1 MSILAPAMGRDKSPW
16 GGQGSPLQWPPMAK
30 VRVRFAPSPTGYL
43 HVGGART
50 ALFNWLFSR
59 HHGGRFILRIED
71 TDRTRSTDEAIQQI
85 LDSLSWLG
93 LTWDELYRQTDRFEV
108 HRRAAEELL
117 RKGFAYEH
125 EGAVWFR
132 IPKTGTT
139 VVEDLLLG
147 RVKFKNSE
155 LKDLV
160 ILRSDGT
167 PTYNFACVVDDS
179 DMEVTHVIRG
189 DDHLNN
195 TPKQLLIYRALGR
208 EPPKFA
214 HLPMILG
221 PDKTKLSK
229 RHGAVSVLEYK
240 KRGFL
245 PEALINFFARLGWSH
260 GDQEIFSREELVE
273 LFDLSGVGKSA
284 AVFDEAKL
292 LWINHEWLKRAD
304 LGRLARLLS
313 EYIVQEGVA
322 SEEQVLSLG
331 EERLVRAAELLRE
344 RNRTLVDMA
353 HAARFLFSG
362 ELPWPKE
369 ARGLLAPE
377 LAGPLLKI
385 AKALE
390 GCQEFTP
397 KAVEQALRGALAE
410 LGLPLKAVAQAIRVA
425 ITGRTVSPG
434 LFDVISLA
442 GRELVLARLRKA
454 AEDARKGAK

>member
-1 MSILAPAMGRDKSPW
+1 MS
-16 GGQGSPLQWPPMAK
+16 Q

-50 ALFNWLFSR
+50 ALFNWLYAR
-59 HHGGRFILRIED
+59 HHGGKFILRIED
-71 TDRTRSTDEAIQQI
+71 TDRSRSTDEAIEQI
-85 LDSLSWLG
+85 LESMRWLG
-93 LTWDELYRQTDRFEV
+93 LDWDELYRQTDRFDV

-117 RKGFAYEH
+117 RKGAAYEH

-132 IPKTGTT
+132 IPRTGVT

-147 RVKFKNSE
+147 RVEFKNSE

-179 DMEVTHVIRG
+179 DMGMTHVIRG

-195 TPKQLLIYRALGR
+195 TPKQILIYRALGR

-229 RHGAVSVLEYK
+229 RHGAVSVLEYRR
-240 KRGFL
+240 RGFL
-245 PEALINFFARLGWSH
+245 PEALVNFFARLGWSH

-284 AVFDEAKL
+284 AVFDEQKL

-304 LGRLARLLS
+304 LPRLARLLAD
-313 EYIVQEGVA
+313 YIVQEGIA
-322 SEEQVLSLG
+322 TPEEVGQLG
-331 EERLVRAAELLRE
+331 EGRLLRAAELLRE
-344 RNRTLVDMA
+344 RNKTLVSMA
-353 HAARFLFSG
+353 QAARFLFPR
-362 ELPWPKE
+362 ELPWPEE
-369 ARGLLAPE
+369 ARRYLKPE
-377 LAGPLLKI
+377 LAEPLEKI
-385 AKALE
+385 AASLSACSGFSPE
-390 GCQEFTP
+390 E
-397 KAVEQALRGALAE
+397 VEQAVRGGLAE
-410 LGLPLKAVAQAIRVA
+410 LNLPLKAVAQPIRVA

-434 LFDVISLA
+434 LFDVISLVGQEQA
-442 GRELVLARLRKA
+442 VSRLRRA
-454 AEDARKGAK
+454 AALCRSSETN

>member
-1 MSILAPAMGRDKSPW
+1 M
-16 GGQGSPLQWPPMAK
+16 
-30 VRVRFAPSPTGYL
+30 
-43 HVGGART
+43 GGART
-50 ALFNWLFSR
+50 ALFNWLYAR
-59 HHGGRFILRIED
+59 HHGGKFILRIED
-71 TDRTRSTDEAIQQI
+71 TDRSRSTDEAIEQI
-85 LDSLSWLG
+85 LESMRWLG
-93 LTWDELYRQTDRFEV
+93 LDWDELYRQTDRFEV

-117 RKGFAYEH
+117 RKGAAYEH

-132 IPKTGTT
+132 IPKTGIT

-147 RVKFKNSE
+147 RVEFKNSE

-179 DMEVTHVIRG
+179 DMGMTHVIRG

-195 TPKQLLIYRALGR
+195 TPKQILIYRALGR

-229 RHGAVSVLEYK
+229 RHGAVSVLEYRR
-240 KRGFL
+240 RGFL

-273 LFDLSGVGKSA
+273 LFDLPGVGKSA
-284 AVFDEAKL
+284 AVFDEQKL

-304 LGRLARLLS
+304 PVRLSRLLA
-313 EYIVQEGVA
+313 EYIVQEGIA
-322 SEEQVLSLG
+322 TREQVDALG
-331 EERLVRAAELLRE
+331 EGRLRRAAELLRE
-344 RNRTLVDMA
+344 RNKTLVAMA
-353 HAARFLFSG
+353 QAAAFLFPG
-362 ELPWPKE
+362 ELPWPEE
-369 ARGLLAPE
+369 ARALLEKSE
-377 LAGPLLKI
+377 LASPLEEV
-385 AKALE
+385 ATALE
-390 GCQEFTP
+390 GCEDFSP
-397 KAVEQALRGALAE
+397 EGVEAAVRAKLKE
-410 LGLPLKAVAQAIRVA
+410 LGLPLKAVAQPIRVA

-442 GRELVLARLRKA
+442 GKELAVARLRA
-454 AEDARKGAK
+454 AAGRLRGKGAV

>member
-1 MSILAPAMGRDKSPW
+1 
-16 GGQGSPLQWPPMAK
+16 
-30 VRVRFAPSPTGYL
+30 VRFAPSPTGYL

-50 ALFNWLFSR
+50 ALFNWLYAR
-59 HHGGRFILRIED
+59 HHGGKFILRIED
-71 TDRTRSTDEAIQQI
+71 TDRSRSTDEAIEQI
-85 LDSLSWLG
+85 LESMRWLG
-93 LTWDELYRQTDRFEV
+93 LDWDELYRQTDRFDV

-117 RKGFAYEH
+117 RKGAAYEH

-132 IPKTGTT
+132 IPRTGVT

-147 RVKFKNSE
+147 RVEFKNSE

-179 DMEVTHVIRG
+179 DMGMTHVIRG

-195 TPKQLLIYRALGR
+195 TPKQILIYRALGR

-229 RHGAVSVLEYK
+229 RHGAVSVLEYRR
-240 KRGFL
+240 RGFL
-245 PEALINFFARLGWSH
+245 PEALVNFFARLGWSH

-284 AVFDEAKL
+284 AVFDEQKL

-304 LGRLARLLS
+304 LPRLARLLAD
-313 EYIVQEGVA
+313 YIVQEGIA
-322 SEEQVLSLG
+322 TPEEVGQLG
-331 EERLVRAAELLRE
+331 EGRLLRAAELLRE
-344 RNRTLVDMA
+344 RNKTLVSMA
-353 HAARFLFSG
+353 QAARFLFPR
-362 ELPWPKE
+362 ELPWPEE
-369 ARGLLAPE
+369 ARRYLKPE
-377 LAGPLLKI
+377 LAEPLEKI
-385 AKALE
+385 AASLSACSGFSPE
-390 GCQEFTP
+390 E
-397 KAVEQALRGALAE
+397 VEQAVRGGLAE
-410 LGLPLKAVAQAIRVA
+410 LNLPLKAVAQPIRVA

-434 LFDVISLA
+434 LFDVISLVGQEQA
-442 GRELVLARLRKA
+442 VSRLRRA
-454 AEDARKGAK
+454 AALCRSSETN